1 MIPVIPVLITFI
13 LFIAYL
19 IWIINWYE
27 SKNGCTAKIG
37 FQQFLN
43 LYSIAPHKWHLGE
56 GWVSYEKNAFSC
68 STTAFYF
75 SQVDMTRYILWKR
88 GIEKNDEKIRTN
100 REMKSVIDSWQKD
113 IDRYREE
120 YLK

>member
-1 MIPVIPVLITFI
+1 MIQVLPILIAFI
-13 LFIAYL
+13 LFVAYL

-27 SKNGCTAKIG
+27 SRDGCTSKIG

-43 LYSIAPHKWHLGE
+43 LYSVAPHKWHLRD
-56 GWVSYEKNAFSC
+56 GWVGYEKSAFS
-68 STTAFYF
+68 SSMTAFYF
-75 SQVDMTRYILWKR
+75 SQIDTIRYILWKR
-88 GIEKNDEKIRTN
+88 GIEKNNEKIKIN